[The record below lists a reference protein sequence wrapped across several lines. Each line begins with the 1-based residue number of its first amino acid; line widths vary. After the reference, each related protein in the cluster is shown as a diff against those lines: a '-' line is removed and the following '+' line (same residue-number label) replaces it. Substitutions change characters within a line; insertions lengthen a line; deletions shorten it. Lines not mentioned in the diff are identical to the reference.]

1 MTENAHSLLLIMEI
15 EYMLFL
21 QGQPG
26 PVGPQGYN
34 GPPGLQ
40 GFPGLQGR
48 KGDKGERGPPGITGP
63 KGDVVRTHDCRYF
76 LLLCKGRWA
85 SWPSLNLFAFFI
97 GSKRR
102 FWIPWCRRDSRKF
115 FVRLEF

>member
-1 MTENAHSLLLIMEI
+1 MTESVHSSLLIVEN
-15 EYMLFL
+15 ECMLFL

-26 PVGPQGYN
+26 PVGPQGYT

-48 KGDKGERGPPGITGP
+48 KGDKGERGAPGITGS
-63 KGDVVRTHDCRYF
+63 KGDVVWNTGDF
-76 LLLCKGRWA
+76 LSFYEGWRV
-85 SWPSLNLFAFFI
+85 SQPSLSLFAFFT

-102 FWIPWCRRDSRKF
+102 FWIPWC
-115 FVRLEF
+115 